1 MGSLMPFIQYLW
13 SFFSKKEGSSLE
25 REKESLSMSK
35 QERIWLPSSM
45 TWDEASVSELPHM
58 EQILLQQILNLPSS
72 NVSSITLFKFLI
84 CIDCKIAIAPALLV
98 GHHCSRHRD
107 CLVGQYFV
115 DTLVKTYNLHL
126 LYFFENTLNTLFPGI
141 HWEKGYKCGVNDC
154 AAASISVQK
163 MKHHMSVAHQVVHT
177 SSLMSLVQIIFES
190 NGQQYP
196 VTISPSL
203 LPSSSSNTF

>member
-98 GHHCSRHRD
+98 GHYCSRYQD

-126 LYFFENTLNTLFPGI
+126 LYFFENTLNTPVPGI
-141 HWEKGYKCGVNDC
+141 HWEKGYKCGINDC
-154 AAASISVQK
+154 ATASTSVQK
-163 MKHHMSVAHQVVHT
+163 MKHHMSVAH
-177 SSLMSLVQIIFES
+177 
-190 NGQQYP
+190 
-196 VTISPSL
+196 
-203 LPSSSSNTF
+203 